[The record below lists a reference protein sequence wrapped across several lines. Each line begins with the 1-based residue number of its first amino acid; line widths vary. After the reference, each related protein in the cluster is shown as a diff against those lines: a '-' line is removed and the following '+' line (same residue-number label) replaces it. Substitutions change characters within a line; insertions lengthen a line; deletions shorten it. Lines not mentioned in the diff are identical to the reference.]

1 MEISMKLVS
10 PAQLARIVAAL
21 ALAAAAPAFAAKADL
36 PAPSKAQLAAL
47 CESCAIVGSVHQ
59 TSKKGKAS
67 GVGAV
72 GGAVVGGVVGHK
84 AGDGGTLATGAG
96 AVVGGLLGNEI
107 EKRVKKEKVWVTRVT
122 QRDGKVETFET
133 QDKPDFKIGE
143 VVRIKDGKLADYK
156 K

>member
-1 MEISMKLVS
+1 MRSKPSFRPPRVL
-10 PAQLARIVAAL
+10 AAL
-21 ALAAAAPAFAAKADL
+21 ALAIVAPAFAAKADF
-36 PAPSKAQLAAL
+36 PAPGKSQLEAL
-47 CESCAIVGSVHQ
+47 CDKCAIVGTVKQSD
-59 TSKKGKAS
+59 KKGKAS

-96 AVVGGLLGNEI
+96 AVVGGLVGNEI

-122 QRDGKVETFET
+122 QRNGKVERFET
-133 QDKPDFKIGE
+133 DAKPDFKAGD
-143 VVRIKDGKLADYK
+143 VVRISDGKLVAYK